1 MAIRYY
7 DEALANKIKAW
18 VIDSSVTILKPDEV
32 SRLFQTVADKKNDK
46 PIALPL
52 IALSREPEL
61 EILSTNKKALSYDGA
76 KLNANEQKAN
86 QLNAIPIEIHYQL
99 DIYTR
104 LYTEADEYLRN
115 FIFNF
120 INFPR
125 LSIVIPYNGANI
137 KHDSNVRILSTVT
150 DNSDVKMS
158 LAPGQFTRWTIKLMI
173 DDAYLFSIP
182 FQSVKTMSDTNPV
195 ETPNDKSM

>member
-18 VIDSSVTILKPDEV
+18 VKDSSVTILKPDEV
-32 SRLFQTVADKKNDK
+32 SRLFQMIADEKNDK
-46 PIALPL
+46 PITFPL
-52 IALSREPEL
+52 IALSREPDL
-61 EILSTNKKALSYDGA
+61 EILSTNKKELSYDGA
-76 KLNANEQKAN
+76 RLNANEQMAN

-104 LYTEADEYLRN
+104 LYTEGDEYLRN

-120 INFPR
+120 INYPK
-125 LSIVIPYNGANI
+125 LNIVIPYNGANI
-137 KHDSNVRILSTVT
+137 EHNSNVRILSTVT
-150 DNSDVKMS
+150 DNSDVKMKLS
-158 LAPGQFTRWTIKLMI
+158 PDQFTRWTIKLTI

-182 FQSVKTMSDTNPV
+182 FQSVKKVSDTNTV
-195 ETPNDKSM
+195 NTPDDK